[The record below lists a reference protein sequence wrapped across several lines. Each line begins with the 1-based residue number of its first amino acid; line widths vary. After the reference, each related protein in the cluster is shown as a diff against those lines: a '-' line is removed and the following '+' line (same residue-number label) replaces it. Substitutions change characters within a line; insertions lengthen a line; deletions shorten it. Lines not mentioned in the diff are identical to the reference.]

1 MMKQNILRITTI
13 IILIAGLMN
22 VGIGVGVLSLYYVF
36 DIPSQIEAIENTVNS
51 FDLNFLD
58 RTVILLENTSST
70 IKSMV
75 FPHELIINTNETLA
89 SIIDVLNV
97 SIEQM
102 IDISNSFYRQAEM
115 FWDLSILW
123 DSPEV
128 MREMGDVI
136 NTLHLSIDMFIPSL
150 QTTKSNITEITSSL
164 SSADVEVEYFQ
175 ETFSSLLEQMG
186 EKVNVLTEQVKN
198 TKDLLLTSISS
209 FKKITSVV
217 YLVFIYFIVQ
227 GAALMSISVV
237 MKYEKS

>member
-164 SSADVEVEYFQ
+164 SSVDVEVEYFQ

>member
-58 RTVILLENTSST
+58 RTVILLENASST

-164 SSADVEVEYFQ
+164 STADVEVEYFQ

>member
-136 NTLHLSIDMFIPSL
+136 NTLHLSIDMIIPSL

>member
-123 DSPEV
+123 SSPEV

-136 NTLHLSIDMFIPSL
+136 NTLHLSIDMIIPSL

-237 MKYEKS
+237 MKNEKS

>member
-128 MREMGDVI
+128 MREMGDI
-136 NTLHLSIDMFIPSL
+136 IDTLHQSIDMFIPSL

-164 SSADVEVEYFQ
+164 SSVDVEVEYFQ

>member
-1 MMKQNILRITTI
+1 
-13 IILIAGLMN
+13 
-22 VGIGVGVLSLYYVF
+22 
-36 DIPSQIEAIENTVNS
+36 
-51 FDLNFLD
+51 
-58 RTVILLENTSST
+58 
-70 IKSMV
+70 MV

-89 SIIDVLNV
+89 SINDVLNV

-123 DSPEV
+123 NSPEV

-136 NTLHLSIDMFIPSL
+136 NTLHLSIDMIIPSL

>member
-150 QTTKSNITEITSSL
+150 QTTKSNVTVITSSL
-164 SSADVEVEYFQ
+164 SSVDVEVEYFQ

>member
-1 MMKQNILRITTI
+1 MKQNILRVTTI

-22 VGIGVGVLSLYYVF
+22 VGIGVGVLSLYCVF

-89 SIIDVLNV
+89 SINDVLNV

-123 DSPEV
+123 SSPEV

-136 NTLHLSIDMFIPSL
+136 NTLHLSIDMIIPSL